1 MGRNQPAAKGPSTA
15 RSQAHCSTPALQ
27 GFRKLPFRPLLVPFL
42 DARAKG
48 PRTTGRFGSAPGSGV
63 PRRCRHTDLP
73 RRPGKPHGRTPL
85 PPPRTAVRHKTRRS
99 PPGASCGRGH
109 SSAGRGL
116 PVGPRPLPR
125 AHTHAHTHT
134 HTRARA
140 VGRSPHADS
149 AEPRGVPRAPA
160 GGPSAAV
167 RAGAARDRGERRS
180 PHGNPEAPAGRPAG
194 RPVPAA
200 LPGPTRSHLPRHLGR
215 RHRCEPAT
223 GPAPPGRAGGS
234 GRAHRAASRGGEAA
248 SSLHAASPARAATPR
263 RSAAAFLPGAAV
275 PGGAIALRQARG
287 YGHPP
292 RPLAV
297 VRTGLRAGPG
307 GGQRRLGN
315 AVRADEGRGVDAPRA
330 GF

>member
-1 MGRNQPAAKGPSTA
+1 MGRNQPAAKGPSTT
-15 RSQAHCSTPALQ
+15 RSQAHCSTPARQ

-48 PRTTGRFGSAPGSGV
+48 PRTTGRSGSAPGSGV

-99 PPGASCGRGH
+99 PPGLPAGGGTAPRDEASP
-109 SSAGRGL
+109 SAH
-116 PVGPRPLPR
+116 GPCPAR
-125 AHTHAHTHT
+125 THT

-167 RAGAARDRGERRS
+167 RAGATRDRGERRS

-234 GRAHRAASRGGEAA
+234 GRAHRAASRG
-248 SSLHAASPARAATPR
+248 
-263 RSAAAFLPGAAV
+263 
-275 PGGAIALRQARG
+275 
-287 YGHPP
+287 
-292 RPLAV
+292 
-297 VRTGLRAGPG
+297 
-307 GGQRRLGN
+307 
-315 AVRADEGRGVDAPRA
+315 
-330 GF
+330 